1 MRFSPFAELGPEDR
15 QALARIATTRT
26 FEKGA
31 VIFNQGDRRET
42 IYGIERGLV
51 LVSRVDADGHEQIVN
66 LIGPGDVFPHVGF
79 VTPANYPGS
88 ARAVEPCTVTCLA
101 RSDFNAIMS
110 VRPQVAGAIIGLLER
125 QILQLQAQLQTLAL
139 PNGRQRVVAVLR
151 FLAQEHGV
159 QSGRDVILTLP
170 MTHSELARMV
180 GLSRESVNRVWTQL
194 RREGALAGSRG
205 TWRVFLDKL

>member
-1 MRFSPFAELGPEDR
+1 
-15 QALARIATTRT
+15 
-26 FEKGA
+26 
-31 VIFNQGDRRET
+31 
-42 IYGIERGLV
+42 
-51 LVSRVDADGHEQIVN
+51 
-66 LIGPGDVFPHVGF
+66 
-79 VTPANYPGS
+79 
-88 ARAVEPCTVTCLA
+88 LA